1 MKDIQQLIKRD
12 NQEGKYKDI
21 FPQTYIEAISDRQT
35 GVGLDQILN
44 SFNMYFLN
52 YLGDASI
59 TRLQVIDKLRRQ
71 GLWITYVTFDNKV
84 IIEWYNST
92 DLSNTAWANSSNW
105 MQGNNMLVGD
115 ITISS
120 NGTWAINGEDTGI
133 PARGEQG
140 ITPILRVSEDNRL
153 EVSYNEGNT
162 WNGFRDIP
170 VFIRY
175 RVHNNKLQ
183 ESVDF
188 GKTWEDVSDYIGA
201 WFRWNKTSEIDGTLQ
216 ISRDE
221 KKTWED
227 ISPVIATDIITN
239 SEDIVKNDSKELE
252 FANKEYNPEQFSGL
266 GRVYLRKNIVDG
278 KNILTQEMINKP
290 NTRYIIQ
297 YDYDLNQEEITIP
310 ENCTLDFQGGSLY
323 NGTVV
328 FNNTNLK
335 GLVRLINIDALGS
348 INNTVFQ
355 VDWLTR
361 NLNNNLGRRINRI
374 MPILTGVTLQFGP
387 DIYTIEETLNFDYK
401 YYTIKGTSAG
411 YNQGERG
418 STLQASSNFKGD
430 FLINFTQDGGT
441 RSVIIENMHLSAQ
454 GVTGGICGCFYDASS
469 LRNINITGVGKDN
482 IGLYLR
488 VGDLEQYN
496 GVTQTSYFENI
507 FVIKAVGVVSSVPS
521 ILCKKVQEST
531 FINVKAFVGQVTND
545 SIPAAQF
552 VDCRGSSILN
562 CSFCCSG
569 GTGLKLSNN
578 ESLLITETT
587 FENTKRNLIMD
598 STDVRMLGSMSI
610 VLPKD
615 SIVVQGDSRGKVY
628 ISSNLGVYLYD
639 VTGQFVA
646 GNPIYTQNGQ
656 LIGTPTSA
664 VYVNNTSIKILNT
677 RVLGSVSDGFL
688 NSEIANTQDS
698 NIELL
703 GYSTVGAIIEE
714 STIDTIIVITNPD
727 TVTLN
732 SNSCIVSSTKKIL
745 NIQATNNM
753 VIADLGYKNIRIV
766 ATQYCNLPLS
776 ITLKEYPQAT
786 VLNMKENSIIELH
799 RVQKDMYEIILMHGD
814 ILINSAD
821 FINSTIQKN
830 SYTSTTAINYREASI
845 NNIFDN
851 AGASSQ
857 IKLQFQVMQNTPLR
871 NSHFTIKAISQPII
885 VTKSSDESFILYDN
899 WEYTGMNIITIPAG
913 GQIDLT
919 IIDGVWFGS
928 NIFGNVT
935 FAGGSAVTSRLLS
948 GDTRPV
954 KVPKGFTFFDNNLNK
969 IICWNGTA
977 WTNFDGT
984 PLS

>member
-21 FPQTYIEAISDRQT
+21 FPQTYIEAISDKQT

-120 NGTWAINGEDTGI
+120 NGTWVINGEDTGI

-387 DIYTIEETLNFDYK
+387 DVYTIEETLNFDYK

-430 FLINFTQDGGT
+430 FLINFTQEGGT

-578 ESLLITETT
+578 ESLLIAETT

-628 ISSNLGVYLYD
+628 VSSNSGVYLYD

-677 RVLGSVSDGFL
+677 RVLGRVSDGFL

-732 SNSCIVSSTKKIL
+732 SNSCIVSSTKEIL

-753 VIADLGYKNIRIV
+753 NIADLGYKNIRIV

-786 VLNMKENSIIELH
+786 ILNMKENSIIELH
-799 RVQKDMYEIILMHGD
+799 RVQEDMYEIILMHGD

-857 IKLQFQVMQNTPLR
+857 ITLQFQVMQNTPLR
-871 NSHFTIKAISQPII
+871 NSHFTIKAISQPMI
-885 VTKSSDESFILYDN
+885 VTKSSAESFILYDN

-935 FAGGSAVTSRLLS
+935 FAGGSVVTSRLLS

-977 WTNFDGT
+977 WINFDGT

>member
-1 MKDIQQLIKRD
+1 MALNIKI
-12 NQEGKYKDI
+12 NLVAPI
-21 FPQTYIEAISDRQT
+21 
-35 GVGLDQILN
+35 
-44 SFNMYFLN
+44 
-52 YLGDASI
+52 
-59 TRLQVIDKLRRQ
+59 
-71 GLWITYVTFDNKV
+71 VT
-84 IIEWYNST
+84 
-92 DLSNTAWANSSNW
+92 
-105 MQGNNMLVGD
+105 
-115 ITISS
+115 
-120 NGTWAINGEDTGI
+120 I
-133 PARGEQG
+133 PANTKVADIVVTGG
-140 ITPILRVSEDNRL
+140 TAP
-153 EVSYNEGNT
+153 YNYTLVTG
-162 WNGFRDIP
+162 
-170 VFIRY
+170 
-175 RVHNNKLQ
+175 
-183 ESVDF
+183 
-188 GKTWEDVSDYIGA
+188 SDS
-201 WFRWNKTSEIDGTLQ
+201 FSIDGTTV
-216 ISRDE
+216 
-221 KKTWED
+221 KTKAEMT
-227 ISPVIATDIITN
+227 IANIASFSVLATDSASPADTVTSDVTYPAIESALALKMTKANIIYK
-239 SEDIVKNDSKELE
+239 I
-252 FANKEYNPEQFSGL
+252 
-266 GRVYLRKNIVDG
+266 
-278 KNILTQEMINKP
+278 
-290 NTRYIIQ
+290 TRY
-297 YDYDLNQEEITIP
+297 YDLGHGTLTIP
-310 ENCTLDFQGGSLY
+310 AGCTLDFQGGSLY

-454 GVTGGICGCFYDASS
+454 GITGGICGCFYDASS

-578 ESLLITETT
+578 ESLLIAETT

-677 RVLGSVSDGFL
+677 RVLGNVSDGFL

-732 SNSCIVSSTKKIL
+732 SNSCIVSSTKEIL

-753 VIADLGYKNIRIV
+753 NIADLGYKNIRIV

-786 VLNMKENSIIELH
+786 VLNMKKNSIIELH
-799 RVQKDMYEIILMHGD
+799 RVQEDMYEIILMHGD

-851 AGASSQ
+851 AEASSQ
-857 IKLQFQVMQNTPLR
+857 ITLQFQVMKNTPLR

-935 FAGGSAVTSRLLS
+935 FAGGSVVTSRLLS
-948 GDTRPV
+948 GDARPV

-969 IICWNGTA
+969 IICWNGTT
-977 WTNFDGT
+977 WVNVDGT
-984 PLS
+984 ALA